1 MLVSEDEV
9 PGIET
14 AESRGQLR
22 FVLLKLFYSGGT
34 FNAMIRYSLNR
45 NKYLY
50 ICMLIS
56 SPAGKT
62 NV

>member
-22 FVLLKLFYSGGT
+22 FVSLKLFYSGGT
-34 FNAMIRYSLNR
+34 FNTMIIYSLNL
-45 NKYLY
+45 NKYIY
-50 ICMLIS
+50 IYMLIS
-56 SPAGKT
+56 SPVGKT
-62 NV
+62 KV